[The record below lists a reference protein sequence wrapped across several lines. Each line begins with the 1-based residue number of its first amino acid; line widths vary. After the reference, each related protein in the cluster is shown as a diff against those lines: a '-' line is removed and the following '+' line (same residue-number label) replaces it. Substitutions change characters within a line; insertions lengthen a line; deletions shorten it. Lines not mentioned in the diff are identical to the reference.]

1 MSDKKLDLNQFGTA
15 KPSQSGNPQHCAQCE
30 AMLMDALDG
39 VLSPADQAAFDLHL
53 LSCTACSAM
62 VADAQ
67 RGAAWL
73 EMLKSPRPEPPADL
87 LERIFAQTCGAATS
101 TGLAQSSAQSSIPH
115 LLPSNTLLGR
125 PQLASAAVAQQYPSN
140 VLPFRSR
147 FAASFNI
154 RAIGHN
160 LLQPRLAMTAAMAF
174 FSVALT
180 LNLTGVKLTALR
192 VSDLRPSSIK
202 RSISE
207 TNAHVVRYYD
217 NLRVVY
223 ELESRVHD
231 LQSSSDSETHS
242 PATSPATAA
251 PASQPGKQE
260 QNKDQDKQDQ
270 PAKPRPRPGTSRREN
285 PASDPNGNLHYVV
298 ADASGHDLSGS
309 FLSLSSD
316 FFDVELASNPE
327 PAKNRTEVKERRLA

>member
-1 MSDKKLDLNQFGTA
+1 VSDKKLDLNQFGTA

-73 EMLKSPRPEPPADL
+73 ELLKSPRPEPPADL
-87 LERIFAQTCGAATS
+87 LERIFAQTSGAAAS
-101 TGLAQSSAQSSIPH
+101 DSVAQSSIPH
-115 LLPSNTLLGR
+115 LMPSNTLLGR
-125 PQLASAAVAQQYPSN
+125 PQLVFLAAGAQQYPSN

-147 FAASFNI
+147 FAARFNI

-180 LNLTGVKLTALR
+180 MNLTGVKLTALR
-192 VSDLRPSSIK
+192 ASDLRPSSIK

-231 LQSSSDSETHS
+231 LQRSSDSDTPAPS
-242 PATSPATAA
+242 SSPVTPTPAT
-251 PASQPGKQE
+251 QPGKQE
-260 QNKDQDKQDQ
+260 PGKEQE

-285 PASDPNGNLHYVV
+285 PASTPGTNLHYVV
-298 ADASGHDLSGS
+298 ADAAWHDRSRS
-309 FLSLSSD
+309 SLSLAPE
-316 FFDVELASNPE
+316 FVDVEVASNLA
-327 PAKNRTEVKERRLA
+327 PAKNRIELKERRLA